1 MTQNGQIQQERTRA
15 ADHDAI
21 VVGAGINGMV
31 AAAELAGAGWRVCL
45 IDEHERIGGFIASA
59 ELTEPGFIHD
69 TFSSWH
75 PLFHTGGAY
84 AELGAD
90 LARHGLSY
98 RNTDGPLTASVGPD
112 SVVVAH
118 RDPEQTAAG
127 FAAEADRSAYLKALE
142 RLGADLD
149 VIGELLGTEL
159 RSPAAAGPLW
169 RLLRRGGLAR
179 VEGWAR
185 DTAMSGR
192 AWCARMFTGG
202 EVDQL
207 WVPWLLHG
215 GLNPDAASGGLMVPL
230 FAATM
235 HGAGL
240 PVVTGGAGEFVAAF
254 ERLLAERGVTVL
266 TGNRVER
273 LIVEDGRT
281 VGVVA
286 DDGQRLRAERA
297 VLCSVTPQALWQEL
311 LPDAP
316 PRQRAEAQAYRYGR
330 GAMQVHL
337 SLDRPLQWQAG
348 ELAGVPLVHL
358 SSGSASTGIACAEA
372 SAGLLPRRPTV
383 VVGQQFL
390 LDETRVPTGRGQL
403 WLQLQ
408 EVPYAPS
415 GDAAGELDTTGGWA
429 PELCAG
435 FLDRVL
441 RQLEEYAP
449 GVRDSV
455 REVHALAPPDLTWW
469 NPNAQHGDPYSGSA
483 ELHQNLLWR
492 PGPATGRHRTV
503 VPGLWHIGAS
513 THPGPGLGGGSG
525 HLAAQQLLA
534 GDAPRLQRLR
544 RRLGR

>member
-1 MTQNGQIQQERTRA
+1 MTQSGQTQDGPA
-15 ADHDAI
+15 SGADHDAI

-45 IDEHERIGGFIASA
+45 VDEHDRIGGFIAA
-59 ELTEPGFIHD
+59 GELTEPGFTHD

-98 RNTDGPLTASVGPD
+98 RNTDGPLTASAGPD

-118 RDPEQTAAG
+118 RDPERTAAG
-127 FAAEADRSAYLKALE
+127 FVEPADGRAYLRALA
-142 RLGADLD
+142 RIGADLD

-159 RSPAAAGPLW
+159 RSPSVVGALW
-169 RLLRRGGLAR
+169 RLLRRGGPAR
-179 VEGWAR
+179 IEGWAR

-192 AWCARMFTGG
+192 AWCERNFTGG

-254 ERLLAERGVTVL
+254 EKLLAERGVSVL
-266 TGNRVER
+266 TGTRAER
-273 LIVEDGRT
+273 LIVSDGRT
-281 VGVVA
+281 VGVST
-286 DDGQRLRAERA
+286 DDGQQLRAERA

-316 PRQRAEAQAYRYGR
+316 PKQLAEAQAYRFGR
-330 GAMQVHL
+330 GAMQVHI
-337 SLDRPLQWQAG
+337 SLDRPLQWQAS
-348 ELAGVPLVHL
+348 ELAEVPLVDL

-390 LDETRVPTGRGQL
+390 LDETRVPAGRGQL

-415 GDAAGELDTTGGWA
+415 GDAAGELDTAAGWTD
-429 PELCAG
+429 ELCAG

-441 RQLEEYAP
+441 RQLGEYAP

-455 REVHALAPPDLTWW
+455 REVHTLTPPDLAWW
-469 NPNAQHGDPYSGSA
+469 NPNARHGDPYSGSA

-503 VPGLWHIGAS
+503 IPGLWHIGAS

-525 HLAAQQLLA
+525 HLAAQQLIA
-534 GDAPRLQRLR
+534 GDAPRLDRLR

>member
-1 MTQNGQIQQERTRA
+1 MTSTTMRPA
-15 ADHDAI
+15 AEHDAI

-45 IDEHERIGGFIASA
+45 IDQGERIGGFIASD
-59 ELTEPGFIHD
+59 ELTEPGFVHD

-90 LARHGLSY
+90 LARHGLEY
-98 RNTDGPLTASVGPD
+98 RNTDGPLTASIGPD
-112 SVVVAH
+112 SLVVAH
-118 RDPEQTAAG
+118 RDPQRTAEG
-127 FAAEADRSAYLKALE
+127 FADPADGSAYLTALE
-142 RLGADLD
+142 RMGADLD

-169 RLLRRGGLAR
+169 RLWRRRGRAGL
-179 VEGWAR
+179 ENWAR

-192 AWCARMFTGG
+192 AWSERNFTGG

-240 PVVTGGAGEFVAAF
+240 PVVAGGAGRFVAAF
-254 ERLLAERGVTVL
+254 ESLLAERGVRVL
-266 TGNRVER
+266 TGTRVRR
-273 LIVEDGRT
+273 LLVEGGRT
-281 VGVVA
+281 VGVVS
-286 DDGQRLRAERA
+286 DEGTLRAGRA
-297 VLCSVTPQALWQEL
+297 VLCSVTPQALWQDL
-311 LPDAP
+311 VPDAP
-316 PRQRAEAQAYRYGR
+316 REQLTEARSYRMGRA
-330 GAMQVHL
+330 AMQVHV
-337 SLDRPLQWQAG
+337 SLERPLQWQAS

-383 VVGQQFL
+383 VVGQQAL
-390 LDETRVPTGRGQL
+390 LDPTRVPAGRGQL

-408 EVPYAPS
+408 EVPYAPV
-415 GDAAGELDTTGGWA
+415 GDAAGVLDTSAGWT
-429 PELCAG
+429 PELLDG
-435 FLDRVL
+435 YLDRVL
-441 RQLEEYAP
+441 GQLEEYAP
-449 GVRDSV
+449 GLRAGIRRVV
-455 REVHALAPPDLTWW
+455 ALSPVDLESR
-469 NPNAQHGDPYSGSA
+469 NPNALRGDPYSGSA

-492 PGPATGRHRTV
+492 PGPQSARHRTV
-503 VPGLWHIGAS
+503 LPGLWHIGAS

-525 HLAAQQLLA
+525 HLAAQQLLERD
-534 GDAPRLQRLR
+534 GSRLQRFR
-544 RRLGR
+544 RVLDR